1 MAMST
6 AFPKSLMFHLY
17 CLTFG
22 VKNIHLG
29 LKYVKYTLGNI
40 FVSIEKKNPSQV
52 YSILVIFFYPENYLS
67 QEENAKSISNVL
79 QTQI

>member
-40 FVSIEKKNPSQV
+40 FVSIEKKT
-52 YSILVIFFYPENYLS
+52 L
-67 QEENAKSISNVL
+67 AKSTVF
-79 QTQI
+79 